1 MEIKAREIGWE
12 KQKKEGKK
20 REKKEKE
27 KKRKKTKESKVIDVK
42 RVAKEWE
49 IWDNDEEVA
58 RSMEEVK
65 KLVPE

>member
-1 MEIKAREIGWE
+1 MRSKQEKLGWE

-20 REKKEKE
+20 REEKEKE

-49 IWDNDEEVA
+49 IWDDDEKVA